1 MGHVTD
7 EEFARMLIYKLTDW
21 FEENKRIL
29 PWRSN
34 PTPYHVWVSEIMLQ
48 QTRVEAVRGYY
59 DRFLSVLPDIEALAN
74 ADMDVLLKLWEGLG
88 YYNRVRNMQKAAQTI
103 MEQYD
108 GEFPD
113 TYEEIVKLKGIGEYT
128 AGAIASIAFSEAVPA
143 VDGNVLRV
151 ISRIIGSHK
160 DIGLAGTKKEIRE
173 LLDTIV
179 PLSNPASF
187 NQGLMELGALICVP
201 NGTPKCGECPL
212 NTLCT
217 AYQQDLTDV
226 IPVKEKKIRR
236 RVEEKTVLLLL
247 YEEGEEPCIGIT
259 RRPESGLLSGMWQFP
274 LLNAFVSDEELQKQL
289 GYTDCCITEAV
300 GAKHIFSH
308 IEWQMRGQL
317 VTLNKLPKELVIEE
331 QKVIFVSY
339 REMKE
344 QYALPSAFQ
353 VYKHLL
359 EERYGLDCLPKRL
372 F

>member
-1 MGHVTD
+1 MEQVSAVENIID
-7 EEFARMLIYKLTDW
+7 EEFARTLIYKLTDW
-21 FEENKRIL
+21 FEKNKRIL

-48 QTRVEAVRGYY
+48 QTRVEAVKGYY
-59 DRFLSVLPDIEALAN
+59 DRFLSVLPDIKALAD

-103 MEQYD
+103 MEEYD

-128 AGAIASIAFSEAVPA
+128 AGAIASIAFLEAVPA

-151 ISRIIGSHK
+151 ISRITGSRK
-160 DIGLAGTKKEIRE
+160 DIGLSGTKKEIRE
-173 LLDTIV
+173 LLNTMV

-201 NGTPKCGECPL
+201 NGTPKCSECPL
-212 NTLCT
+212 SSLCS
-217 AYQQDLTDV
+217 AYQEALTDV
-226 IPVKEKKIRR
+226 IPVKEKKVRR

-247 YEEGEEPCIGIT
+247 YEGEGEPYIGIT
-259 RRPESGLLSGMWQFP
+259 KRPETGLLSGMWQFP
-274 LLNAFVSDEELQKQL
+274 LLRAFSSSEEVKKQL
-289 GYTDCCITEAV
+289 GLTDCSITEAT

-308 IEWQMRGQL
+308 IEWQMRGRL
-317 VTLNKLPKELVIEE
+317 VLLKKLPKELLIEE
-331 QKVIFVSY
+331 QRIIFVPY
-339 REMKE
+339 RELKE
-344 QYALPSAFQ
+344 HYALPSAFQ

-359 EERYGLDCLPKRL
+359 EERYS